1 MWNCLNEPICGKVA
15 FREWSAD
22 HYRLLCPIMKIL
34 HYLHDKKKLPVYLLF
49 FLYIGHNTK
58 YTMNTHNHVFLGGV
72 VELILGKGGGGGW
85 SASPWQWEKNNDFQ
99 IIADNAFHSLFNNV
113 KHKQTQK

>member
-1 MWNCLNEPICGKVA
+1 
-15 FREWSAD
+15 
-22 HYRLLCPIMKIL
+22 MKIL

-72 VELILGKGGGGGW
+72 VELILGKGGGAVG
-85 SASPWQWEKNNDFQ
+85 QLHL
-99 IIADNAFHSLFNNV
+99 DNGRKTMTFKL
-113 KHKQTQK
+113 